1 MNNKIIRCDWA
12 NKSQLEQDYH
22 DKEWGVPVHDDK
34 HLFKMLILEGKQAG
48 LSWLT
53 ILKKRDALCV
63 AFDDFDPEIII
74 TYDDKKIAELFQK
87 DGVIKNK
94 LKINAVI
101 NNAHAYFKICEKFGS
116 LDNYL
121 WSFVDYKTIVNYWDS
136 IEQVPSNTALSDKIS
151 NDLKKYGF
159 KFVGSTIIYSLM
171 QSVGM
176 VNDHLISCNFKYKDN
191 N

>member
-101 NNAHAYFKICEKFGS
+101 NNAHAYFKICEIGR
-116 LDNYL
+116 
-121 WSFVDYKTIVNYWDS
+121 
-136 IEQVPSNTALSDKIS
+136 A
-151 NDLKKYGF
+151 
-159 KFVGSTIIYSLM
+159 
-171 QSVGM
+171 
-176 VNDHLISCNFKYKDN
+176 SCRERV
-191 N
+191 